1 MEMRSGWI
9 PNTLQP
15 WSQQDVLSAQL
26 RSTRDEPKGFWL
38 EQLVGGVAIFFF
50 FKVTKNVRS
59 TNIREKTK
67 NLELVSLS
75 WTLI

>member
-1 MEMRSGWI
+1 MCCQLSYGAQEMS
-9 PNTLQP
+9 
-15 WSQQDVLSAQL
+15 
-26 RSTRDEPKGFWL
+26 PKGFGLSNWSEVL
-38 EQLVGGVAIFFF
+38 PFFFF

>member
-1 MEMRSGWI
+1 MS
-9 PNTLQP
+9 
-15 WSQQDVLSAQL
+15 
-26 RSTRDEPKGFWL
+26 PKGFGLSNWSEVL
-38 EQLVGGVAIFFF
+38 PFFFF